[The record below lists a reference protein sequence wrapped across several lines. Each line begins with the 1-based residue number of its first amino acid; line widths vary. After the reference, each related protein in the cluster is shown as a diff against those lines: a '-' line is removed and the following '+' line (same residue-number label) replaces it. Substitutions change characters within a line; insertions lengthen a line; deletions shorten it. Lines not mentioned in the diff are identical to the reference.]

1 LLNNLQSLQKKDKYF
16 LTFVLSLKIE
26 FGKSTLSSDMTN
38 NSNNQITLLTKISIV
53 ANILLFGVTGIYF
66 LIQSRTLIGIIIVLA
81 GLTNIYSMLV
91 TFNRKNIVF
100 LALNVLYSLVSIIVF
115 LYYLLKGSNYL
126 AILWLAISVYYVVTV
141 SILYWR
147 IKEDKKPGQPTA

>member
-1 LLNNLQSLQKKDKYF
+1 
-16 LTFVLSLKIE
+16 
-26 FGKSTLSSDMTN
+26 MTN

-126 AILWLAISVYYVVTV
+126 AILWLAISVYYVITV

-147 IKEDKKPGQPTA
+147 IKEDKKPGQPSV

>member
-1 LLNNLQSLQKKDKYF
+1 LLNNLQSRQKKDKYF

-100 LALNVLYSLVSIIVF
+100 LALNVLYSVVSIIVF

-126 AILWLAISVYYVVTV
+126 AILWLAISVYYVITV

>member
-1 LLNNLQSLQKKDKYF
+1 LLNNLQSRQKKDKYF

>member
-1 LLNNLQSLQKKDKYF
+1 LLNNLQSRQKKDKYF

-115 LYYLLKGSNYL
+115 LYYLLKGSNCL
-126 AILWLAISVYYVVTV
+126 AILWLAISVYYVITV